1 MVGGD
6 RLARDTSKAVGR
18 RALCTGIRYALVTFA
33 EVSFPM
39 EVTSALPP
47 SHHIVPPLSGKDRL

>member
-1 MVGGD
+1 MTGGG
-6 RLARDTSKAVGR
+6 RSARDASKAVGR

-33 EVSFPM
+33 EVSLPM

-47 SHHIVPPLSGKDRL
+47 SHHVVLPLSGKDRL